1 MLLALDTATR
11 DSGIA
16 LYQEDTL
23 VAELNWRSADSQTT
37 ELMPRLA
44 QMLAWHNLSPANL
57 SGLAVSLGPGSFT
70 GLRIALSAAKGL
82 ALAHNLPLV
91 GVPTLDAT
99 AYPHLGLGGPVCAL
113 VQAGRGRVCWAIYSR
128 DQSLP
133 MEDREAIVLGQWSGW
148 RSRYHLSGIEQLAA
162 FVQTPICVVGE
173 VAGATTRHITEAL
186 GDLAQVAPLAAAR
199 RRTGAL
205 AELGWIR
212 LRAGD
217 ADDAASLSPLYLR
230 EP

>member
-44 QMLAWHNLSPANL
+44 QLLAWHNLSPANL

-82 ALAHNLPLV
+82 ALAHDLPLV

-99 AYPHLGLGGPVCAL
+99 AYPHLDQGRPVCAL
-113 VQAGRGRVCWAIYSR
+113 VQAGRGRICWSIYTR
-128 DQSLP
+128 DQALYP
-133 MEDREAIVLGQWSGW
+133 DDRQACQLGYWNGW
-148 RSRYHLSGIEQLAA
+148 RTSYHLTGIEQLAA

-186 GDLAQVAPLAAAR
+186 GDMAQVAPLAAAR

-205 AELGWIR
+205 AELGWAR
-212 LRAGD
+212 LQAGD
-217 ADDAASLSPLYLR
+217 VDDAASLSPLYLR